1 MQASVRSAIQLAADV
16 VVGHKTSQQKAM
28 YCEVSGCYHEGRGR
42 AALMSEPVI
51 CRGGGSSCRN
61 GSSMW
66 WLEHRLQQRQLIRLA
81 VVLAAASLTA
91 GCFEPL
97 YGTHATLGGVP
108 DSVHTRL
115 AAVDIPTI
123 KAPLGSPVER
133 IAVGMRNALQFDLH
147 GGGEPSAR
155 PIASWSMS
163 ARPNGRWSSTRSA
176 GGRMRRSIRSSPTT
190 NLIEIATGKIVV
202 TDTTVA
208 HVDYDIPGREQRF
221 AKQRAQR
228 NAEDQATKVVAEAIR
243 NRLASYF
250 VAGT

>member
-1 MQASVRSAIQLAADV
+1 
-16 VVGHKTSQQKAM
+16 
-28 YCEVSGCYHEGRGR
+28 
-42 AALMSEPVI
+42 
-51 CRGGGSSCRN
+51 
-61 GSSMW
+61 MW
-66 WLEHRLQQRQLIRLA
+66 WPKLRPQRRLLARLA
-81 VVLAAASLTA
+81 VVLAAGGLTA

-97 YGTHATLGGVP
+97 YGTHPSVGGVP
-108 DSVHTRL
+108 ESVYGKL
-115 AAVDIPTI
+115 AAVDIATV

-147 GGGEPSAR
+147 GGAGPSPPTHRLVVTIGTNQWTIVIDPISGR
-155 PIASWSMS
+155 PDAQLDSVV
-163 ARPNGRWSSTRSA
+163 AYY
-176 GGRMRRSIRSSPTT
+176 

-202 TDTTVA
+202 TDSTFA

-228 NAEDQATKVVAEAIR
+228 DAEDRATKVVAEAIR

>member
-1 MQASVRSAIQLAADV
+1 
-16 VVGHKTSQQKAM
+16 
-28 YCEVSGCYHEGRGR
+28 
-42 AALMSEPVI
+42 
-51 CRGGGSSCRN
+51 
-61 GSSMW
+61 MW
-66 WLEHRLQQRQLIRLA
+66 WLEHRLQPRRLIRLA
-81 VVLAAASLTA
+81 AVLAAASLTA

-115 AAVDIPTI
+115 AAVDIATI

-133 IAVGMRNALQFDLH
+133 IAVGMRKALQFDLH
-147 GGGEPSAR
+147 GGGEPMPPTHRLVVNVGTTQWTIVIDPISGR
-155 PIASWSMS
+155 PDAL
-163 ARPNGRWSSTRSA
+163 AYY
-176 GGRMRRSIRSSPTT
+176 
-190 NLIEIATGKIVV
+190 NLIEIATGKVVV